1 MLTIREVA
9 DYLSLSQRTIYRLV
23 EEGAIPAFKIGG
35 QWRFEQAALE
45 QWVRA
50 EISHHHGSRRS
61 RHAVSLQGGQA
72 GDGAQMGKMGNGEP

>member
-9 DYLSLSQRTIYRLV
+9 DYLSLSQRTIYRLI
-23 EEGAIPAFKIGG
+23 EEGAIPALKIGG

-50 EISHHHGSRRS
+50 EISNNHRGPRRL
-61 RHAVSLQGGQA
+61 RHATSKAEDGAKA
-72 GDGAQMGKMGNGEP
+72 GDSKQ